1 MQRSA
6 NKSVRYY
13 SNVPFAELHAASSY
27 NFLRGAAS
35 PEKMVNT
42 AINCGLT
49 GLALLDRDGFYGAI
63 DFAQAAQGTSLATVY
78 GAELSLPEAILTV
91 LCKGP
96 KGYQL
101 LSQLIATA
109 RMAGDKDTTH
119 YPPLADIATALAG
132 QCYILAG
139 PEWYPRINT
148 LREIFDDRNVIVKYV
163 VM

>member
-1 MQRSA
+1 MEWNAGVSLQWGDLERVLSGNYPGELPAISA
-6 NKSVRYY
+6 PKQQSKNKSVRYY

-63 DFAQAAQGTSLATVY
+63 DFAQAAQGTSLATIY

-101 LSQLIATA
+101 LS
-109 RMAGDKDTTH
+109 
-119 YPPLADIATALAG
+119 
-132 QCYILAG
+132 
-139 PEWYPRINT
+139 
-148 LREIFDDRNVIVKYV
+148 
-163 VM
+163 